1 MDRLAHYI
9 TWLGAIAIAGTL
21 IVVSFSLGYY
31 SVWAIV
37 GCVVAAIV
45 IAYPS
50 GKLVSNMIK
59 RWDPAWDTRKEAP
72 QSDLKRSKSLDS
84 RPPG

>member
-37 GCVVAAIV
+37 GCVIAAIV

-50 GKLVSNMIK
+50 GRLVSNMIK

-72 QSDLKRSKSLDS
+72 QPDLKRGGSHE
-84 RPPG
+84 RHPPK